1 MDALERSARAITAR
15 EEVSGTSVVDDEAV
29 GRDPTTAPAPLRV
42 PRAMGGVRWPP
53 SRPRR
58 RRPCLPGDG
67 GACCT
72 PRVRRAPVCVSRP
85 GDVAPVTINGAH
97 RRPPARLRSRPWG
110 SRPVRVPRTL
120 HHRPPLPPLGE
131 SAVVDEVVLLV
142 VIPPSPRFALP
153 GLDAGVVGQSVTRFL
168 PGSRRPAGTAPGPK
182 RVGRPWSGPAAAP
195 PPRSEPARTPRPG
208 RESLRSPPS
217 QSELQPLPG
226 EPPSGSL
233 TGTATTPGDAP
244 RRPPIREIAG

>member
-1 MDALERSARAITAR
+1 MLATVMNGSRQSWKESADGLTETVGAPSLR
-15 EEVSGTSVVDDEAV
+15 EKRQV
-29 GRDPTTAPAPLRV
+29 GR
-42 PRAMGGVRWPP
+42 RWWTMRR
-53 SRPRR
+53 SDGTRR
-58 RRPCLPGDG
+58 RRPPRSVSLGRWGACGGRPHGRVDGDRVSRAMG

-168 PGSRRPAGTAPGPK
+168 PGSHRPAGTAP
-182 RVGRPWSGPAAAP
+182 RPDRG
-195 PPRSEPARTPRPG
+195 
-208 RESLRSPPS
+208 SLRPPPS
-217 QSELQPLPG
+217 QFELQPLPG

>member
-1 MDALERSARAITAR
+1 MRHHRARRGEWRAVDALERSARAITAR

-29 GRDPTTAPAPLRV
+29 GRGPTTAPAPLRV
-42 PRAMGGVRWPP
+42 PRAMGGVLR
-53 SRPRR
+53 STREE
-58 RRPCLPGDG
+58 G
-67 GACCT
+67 
-72 PRVRRAPVCVSRP
+72 
-85 GDVAPVTINGAH
+85 
-97 RRPPARLRSRPWG
+97 ARLRVPPRGRGAGDDQWCSPPSSRA
-110 SRPVRVPRTL
+110 S
-120 HHRPPLPPLGE
+120 PLPPLGE

-153 GLDAGVVGQSVTRFL
+153 GLDAGVVGQSVTRVPPRFAPPGPGSRPLRAGRRRLL